1 MNCSDFQKIIP
12 DIIDGNIEDEELAPV
27 LEHIDG
33 CKDCY
38 DELEIYYV
46 LRCGLDDDS
55 GKPMNFVEQLEN
67 SISKMKKRNEH
78 YIAARS
84 VYVMT
89 QLAAY
94 AAIAGTFIY
103 VLFKYFIG

>member
-1 MNCSDFQKIIP
+1 MNCSDFQKMIP
-12 DIIDGNIEDEELAPV
+12 DIIDGNIDEQDLAPL
-27 LEHIDG
+27 LEHIEG
-33 CKDCY
+33 CKECY

-67 SISKMKKRNEH
+67 NISAMKRRSQR
-78 YIAARS
+78 YTAARS
-84 VYVMT
+84 IYVFT

-103 VLFKYFIG
+103 VLFKYFLC

>member
-1 MNCSDFQKIIP
+1 MNCSDFQKMIP
-12 DIIDGNIEDEELAPV
+12 DIIDKNIDEKDLEPV
-27 LEHIDG
+27 LEHIES
-33 CKDCY
+33 CRECY

-67 SISKMKKRNEH
+67 NISAMKSRSEL
-78 YIAARS
+78 YTAARS
-84 VYVMT
+84 VYVLT

-103 VLFKYFIG
+103 VLFKYFIR

>member
-12 DIIDGNIEDEELAPV
+12 DIIDGSVEDEKLAEV
-27 LEHIDG
+27 VEHVEH

-46 LRCGLDDDS
+46 LRYGLDDDS
-55 GKPMNFVEQLEN
+55 GKPMNFVRQLEDN
-67 SISKMKKRNEH
+67 IMDMKRHGER
-78 YIAARS
+78 YAVARS
-84 VYVMT
+84 AYIFT

-94 AAIAGTFIY
+94 AAIAGSLIY
-103 VLFKYFIG
+103 VVFKFFV

>member
-1 MNCSDFQKIIP
+1 MNCSDFQKMIP
-12 DIIDGNIEDEELAPV
+12 DIIDKNIDDKELAPI
-27 LEHIDG
+27 LEHIES
-33 CKDCY
+33 CKECY

-55 GKPMNFVEQLEN
+55 GKPMNFIGQLEN
-67 SISKMKKRNEH
+67 SISSMKKRSER
-78 YIAARS
+78 YTAARS
-84 VYVMT
+84 VYVFT

-94 AAIAGTFIY
+94 AAIAGAFIY

>member
-1 MNCSDFQKIIP
+1 MNCSDFQKMIP
-12 DIIDGNIEDEELAPV
+12 DIIDKNIDEKDLEPV
-27 LEHIDG
+27 LEHIES
-33 CKDCY
+33 CRECY

-67 SISKMKKRNEH
+67 NISAMKSRSEL
-78 YIAARS
+78 YTAARS
-84 VYVMT
+84 VYVFT

-103 VLFKYFIG
+103 VLFKYFIR